1 MADLTRKGSRERLT
15 ARREPYWQRLAVG
28 AYLGFR
34 RGPDTWVARFRGRD
48 RKQQYRA
55 IGEAIEYDEAKQR
68 AEAWL
73 SQLTASPVRVAKRG
87 TVRAALEAYIED
99 LRRHGR
105 GAAGIEAE
113 RRFKSIVWSDPI
125 ATTALESLTLD
136 DMLEWRDR
144 LLPGRQHRSVNR
156 HVRSVVAGLNRAR
169 RLGHVGNRE
178 SWQLIPLS
186 DDVEDDGD
194 TAVYLSSEQRAALI
208 AAASPAAASFLR
220 GLELTGA
227 RPGELAAAA
236 VGDLHADL
244 LKLAHR
250 KGRPPKLRTRMV
262 VLSAEGARFFANQ
275 AKGKLPAAPLF
286 TENGVQ
292 TWRRHKW
299 SREVRAAITRHN
311 TRATLNKRI
320 PDEASAYS
328 FRHARISE
336 LLQIHG
342 VDPITVANQTGTS
355 VVMIERNYLRFI
367 ASAMREKLA
376 AMKSAYA

>member
-1 MADLTRKGSRERLT
+1 VADLTRKGSRERLT
-15 ARREPYWQRLAVG
+15 ARREPYWQRLAAG

-48 RKQQYRA
+48 HKQQYRA
-55 IGEAIEYDEAKQR
+55 LGEAIEYDEAKRR

-105 GAAGIEAE
+105 GAAGIEGE

-144 LLPGRQHRSVNR
+144 LRPGRQDRSVNR

-178 SWQLIPLS
+178 AWQLIPLS
-186 DDVEDDGD
+186 DDVEDEGD
-194 TAVYLSSEQRAALI
+194 TAVYLSSEQRSALI

-227 RPGELAAAA
+227 RPSELAAAR
-236 VGDLHADL
+236 VSDLYGDTLR
-244 LKLAHR
+244 LAHR
-250 KGRPPKLRTRMV
+250 KGRPPRLRTRAV
-262 VLSAEGARFFANQ
+262 VLSPDGARFFATQ
-275 AKGKLPAAPLF
+275 ARTKLPGASLF
-286 TENGVQ
+286 TEDGASS
-292 TWRRHKW
+292 WRRHIW
-299 SREVRAAITRHN
+299 AREVRAAIVRHN
-311 TRATLNKRI
+311 AVAEGGRRI
-320 PDEASAYS
+320 DPRASAYS

-336 LLQIHG
+336 LLQVYG
-342 VDPITVANQTGTS
+342 VDPLTVASQTGTS
-355 VVMIERNYLRFI
+355 LAMIERSYLKFI
-367 ASAMREKLA
+367 PSAIREKLA
-376 AMKSAYA
+376 TVRRA